1 MTRWLVFIAGG
12 IALALIAV
20 VLTQRAP
27 LGSET
32 QILLML
38 GSALLVGAGAVP
50 MMIRSPSIALRNI
63 AVWLLL
69 ALAAA
74 GLYLVLYGGRSS

>member
-12 IALALIAV
+12 VALALLAV
-20 VLTQRAP
+20 LLMQRAP

-50 MMIRSPSIALRNI
+50 LMIRSPSAALRNI
-63 AVWLLL
+63 AIWLLL
-69 ALAAA
+69 ALGAA
-74 GLYLVLYGGRSS
+74 GLYLLLEGGGSL